1 MALARLALKNL
12 QQRVS
17 VPASSS
23 LMGGHGGVQKHRLGG
38 NELLRRFGSAASDK
52 GKSEGT
58 EVAVSEGSK
67 RPRLF
72 PRRKGRRSWPLRNDE
87 RDFPPALHEFF
98 PSGLGNALMQATE
111 NINRLF
117 ENMNL
122 TPWSLSGRVKEK
134 DDHYKLRYDM
144 PGIAKEDVKITI
156 DDGVLSIK
164 GEHKEEKEERDDDGD
179 EYWSSSSYGYYN
191 TSLVLPDDAKA
202 DEIKAEL
209 KDGVL
214 TVTIPRTEKPKKDV
228 KQVTVD

>member
-17 VPASSS
+17 TSSS
-23 LMGGHGGVQKHRLGG
+23 LIGYDCVQKHRWG
-38 NELLRRFGSAASDK
+38 NELLKRFTTAASDK

-58 EVAVSEGSK
+58 EVAVSEGKKS
-67 RPRLF
+67 RLF
-72 PRRKGRRSWPLRNDE
+72 PRRKGRRWLWRNND
-87 RDFPPALHEFF
+87 RDFSPALN
-98 PSGLGNALMQATE
+98 GLGNALMQATE

-122 TPWSLSGRVKEK
+122 TPWSLSGHVKERE
-134 DDHYKLRYDM
+134 DHYKLRYDM

-156 DDGVLSIK
+156 GDGVLTIK
-164 GEHKEEKEERDDDGD
+164 GEHKEEKEEGDDD
-179 EYWSSSSYGYYN
+179 EYWSSSSYGYYD
-191 TSLVLPDDAKA
+191 TSLVLPDDAKV

-214 TVTIPRTEKPKKDV
+214 TVTIPRTDKPKKEV
-228 KQVTVD
+228 KQVTVH

>member
-1 MALARLALKNL
+1 MLVQIVNIF
-12 QQRVS
+12 
-17 VPASSS
+17 SSR
-23 LMGGHGGVQKHRLGG
+23 GHEKKLIFCVW
-38 NELLRRFGSAASDK
+38 FS
-52 GKSEGT
+52 
-58 EVAVSEGSK
+58 
-67 RPRLF
+67 
-72 PRRKGRRSWPLRNDE
+72 
-87 RDFPPALHEFF
+87 EFF

-156 DDGVLSIK
+156 DDGVLTIK
-164 GEHKEEKEERDDDGD
+164 GEHKEEKEERDDDDD

-191 TSLVLPDDAKA
+191 TTLVLPDDAKA

-228 KQVTVD
+228 KRVTVH

>member
-17 VPASSS
+17 APASSS
-23 LMGGHGGVQKHRLGG
+23 LKQRWGS
-38 NELLRRFGSAASDK
+38 NEMLRRFASAASDK

-58 EVAVSEGSK
+58 EVAVSEVK

-72 PRRKGRRSWPLRNDE
+72 PKRRGSRRWLWRNNE
-87 RDFPPALHEFF
+87 RDFPPALNEFF
-98 PSGLGNALMQATE
+98 PSGLGNALLQATE

-117 ENMNL
+117 ENMNI

-156 DDGVLSIK
+156 DDGMLTIK
-164 GEHKEEKEERDDDGD
+164 GEHKEEKEEKDDDGD

-202 DEIKAEL
+202 DDIKAEL

-228 KQVTVD
+228 KQVTVH